1 MLVAAAEAY
10 PDGDGHGIETEDDDR
25 EGEHGAIGGGKGAKG
40 GHGEPFESK
49 FLAEGSNRLTC
60 LICPE
65 GISEGLA
72 VRLPSAGSLNYRRN
86 CIIRD

>member
-65 GISEGLA
+65 GISEGACGPLT
-72 VRLPSAGSLNYRRN
+72 
-86 CIIRD
+86 IRGVSQLSPQLHHP